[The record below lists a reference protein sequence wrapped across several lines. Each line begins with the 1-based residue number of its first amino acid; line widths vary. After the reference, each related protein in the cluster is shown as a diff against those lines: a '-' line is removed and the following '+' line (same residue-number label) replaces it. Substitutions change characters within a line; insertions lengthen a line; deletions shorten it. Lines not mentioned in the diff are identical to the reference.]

1 MSGDLPF
8 RNRKNRGKG
17 TCQRKNGI
25 GLQRLGAC
33 AIIWSIVQA
42 DRRPHRMWLAAV
54 VLQERN
60 THMGQTILL
69 NGMVLS
75 AMPIGDYDKRL
86 VVLTRERGK
95 ITVFARGARRPN
107 SSLLASTNPFAFGE
121 FELFEGK
128 TAYNACKISVRNYFR
143 ELTED
148 VEMACY
154 GFYFLELADY
164 YAVENVEAKDMC
176 NLLYVSLRA
185 LMKPVFSNRLVR
197 RIYELRMFV
206 LAGEY
211 PNLFSCVSCGAKEH
225 LHTFHI
231 GRSGM
236 LCDGCAAVIGGGIE
250 VDGSTLYTMQYI
262 VSAPLEKLYS
272 FQVTTEVLS
281 VLERVMDTCLG
292 RYTDREFHSLELIGS
307 FH

>member
-1 MSGDLPF
+1 
-8 RNRKNRGKG
+8 
-17 TCQRKNGI
+17 
-25 GLQRLGAC
+25 
-33 AIIWSIVQA
+33 
-42 DRRPHRMWLAAV
+42 
-54 VLQERN
+54 
-60 THMGQTILL
+60 MGQTILL

-95 ITVFARGARRPN
+95 ITLFARGARRPN
-107 SSLLASTNPFAFGE
+107 SSLLASTSPFAFGE

-128 TAYNACKISVRNYFR
+128 TAYTACRISVKNYFR

-148 VEMACY
+148 VEVAYY

-164 YAVENVEAKDMC
+164 YAVENIEAKDMC

-185 LMKPVFSNRLVR
+185 LTKPVFPNRLVR

-211 PNLFSCVSCGAKEH
+211 PDLFSCVSCGAKED

-231 GRSGM
+231 ARGGM
-236 LCDGCAAVIGGGIE
+236 LCGGCSAVIGGGMD
-250 VDGSTLYTMQYI
+250 VDASTLYTMQYI
-262 VSAPLEKLYS
+262 VATPLARLYS
-272 FQVTTEVLS
+272 FQVTEEVLS
-281 VLERVMDTCLG
+281 ALERILDMCLR
-292 RYTDREFHSLELIGS
+292 RYTDREFHSLQLINGLC
-307 FH
+307 